1 MKPWVAI
8 LLGLGLSAC
17 GGGGGD
23 SGDSGDSQPTPPVQA
38 SSRVVSGAIEEVSGE
53 RILINGQWFSL
64 SGAEVRYGQDLWTEP
79 LQIGMDV
86 EVVARGEQADSVS
99 LNPLLTGQ
107 LVMDSATPVAR
118 GAAARAAAVWS
129 VNGVVLDNIES
140 SLSAGNWVMVFGDY
154 DSQGRV
160 VTREMSALDTAPVWI
175 EVENRIQGLDSA
187 AQTFMLGEIQ
197 VSYQGATIEDGPVQ
211 EGRWVEA
218 FGRLEANMMQASEL
232 DLEDQDSLPDQS
244 EIEGRVQYFDPL
256 SGLLELDRQRQ
267 VRVTSQ
273 TRFEGGSSADLVV
286 GVEVE
291 VEVKQGSAGLMATEI
306 EFDDDGQP
314 APTQG
319 QQFKLSGLADWHE
332 GQLAINGIPFEVDE
346 LTRFEDGLTRDNLDG
361 RWVEL
366 DGIVSSGLNLV
377 REIEPDSEDGE
388 LDLLGQVTGG
398 KQWGYSAADGSL
410 APFEGQWAELEC
422 RFDGNLLSNCRRDD

>member
-1 MKPWVAI
+1 MAI

-17 GGGGGD
+17 GGGGSD
-23 SGDSGDSQPTPPVQA
+23 SGDSTPTPPVQ

-53 RILINGQWFSL
+53 RIRVNGQWFDL
-64 SGAEVRYGQDLWTEP
+64 TAAEVRYANDSWAEP
-79 LQIGMDV
+79 LQVGMDV
-86 EVVARGEQADSVS
+86 QVVARAEQADSVT

-107 LVMDSATPVAR
+107 LMQNGAAR
-118 GAAARAAAVWS
+118 GTAGRAGESWS
-129 VNGVVLDNIES
+129 VNGVTLDKVES
-140 SLSAGNWVMVFGDY
+140 GLSVGNWVMVFGDY
-154 DSQGRV
+154 NSQGTV
-160 VTREMSALDTAPVWI
+160 VTREMSPLATAPVWI

-187 AQTFMLGEIQ
+187 AQTFMLGQ
-197 VSYQGATIEDGPVQ
+197 LKVNYQGATIEDGPVQ

-218 FGRLEANMMQASEL
+218 FGRLEGNLMQASEL

-244 EIEGRVQYFDPL
+244 EIEGRVQYFEPL

-267 VRVTSQ
+267 VWVTPE
-273 TRFEGGSSADLVV
+273 TRFDGGGSADLVV
-286 GVEVE
+286 GAEVE
-291 VEVKQGSAGLMATEI
+291 VEVKQGASGMMATEI

-314 APTQG
+314 APTPG
-319 QQFKLSGLADWHE
+319 QQFKLSGLADWH
-332 GQLAINGIPFEVDE
+332 GGRLAINGIPFEIDE
-346 LTRFEDGLTRDNLDG
+346 LTRFEDGLTQDNLDG

-366 DGIVSSGLNLV
+366 DGIVSAGLNLV

-388 LDLLGQVTGG
+388 LDLLGQVTGS
-398 KQWGYSAADGSL
+398 KLWGYAAADGSL

>member
-17 GGGGGD
+17 GGGGGE
-23 SGDSGDSQPTPPVQA
+23 SGDSQPTPPVQA

-53 RILINGQWFSL
+53 RIRINGQWFDL
-64 SGAEVRYGQDLWTEP
+64 TAAEIRYANDVWTQP
-79 LQIGMDV
+79 LQVGMDV
-86 EVVARGEQADSVS
+86 QVVARAEQADTVT

-107 LVMDSATPVAR
+107 LVQNGVAR
-118 GAAARAAAVWS
+118 GTAGRAGESWS
-129 VNGVVLDNIES
+129 VNGVMLDKVES
-140 SLSAGNWVMVFGDY
+140 GLSAGNWVMVFGDY
-154 DSQGRV
+154 DSQGTV
-160 VTREMSALDTAPVWI
+160 MTREMSALDTTPVWI
-175 EVENRIQGLDSA
+175 EVENRIQGLDST
-187 AQTFMLGEIQ
+187 AQTFMLGQIK
-197 VSYQGATIEDGPVQ
+197 VNYRGATIENGPVQ

-218 FGRLEANMMQASEL
+218 FGRLEANLMQASEL

-273 TRFEGGSSADLVV
+273 TRFEGGSNADLVV
-286 GVEVE
+286 GAEVE
-291 VEVKQGSAGLMATEI
+291 VEIKQEASDLMAVEI

-314 APTQG
+314 APVPG
-319 QQFKLSGLADWHE
+319 QQFKLSGLADWH
-332 GQLAINGIPFEVDE
+332 GGRLVINGIPFEIDE

-398 KQWGYSAADGSL
+398 KQWGYSAADDSL